1 MPSSQ
6 THKGLGQADKT
17 KQHRL
22 GLSVWLWLVWA
33 SLQAPGWPRPQQ
45 LSSSW
50 HTSKAGLQ
58 ALLPCQA
65 HTKSVR
71 KLSPSFPIT
80 LPLPDKSHDTP
91 LWGLWSKWVSS
102 STTLSLLMHEESH
115 SMRFL
120 HLISSTL
127 LLLFPMPTWKPWKFL
142 GIAELLHFL
151 FMGFYTIM

>member
-65 HTKSVR
+65 HTKSVS

-80 LPLPDKSHDTP
+80 LPLPDTSHDTP

-127 LLLFPMPTWKPWKFL
+127 LLLFPMPTWKPLKFL

>member
-1 MPSSQ
+1 MPLSQ

-17 KQHRL
+17 KQHSL
-22 GLSVWLWLVWA
+22 GLSVRLWLVWA
-33 SLQAPGWPRPQQ
+33 SLRAPGWPQPQQ

-65 HTKSVR
+65 HMKSVS
-71 KLSPSFPIT
+71 KLSPSFPTT
-80 LPLPDKSHDTP
+80 LPLLEPSCLTLP
-91 LWGLWSKWVSS
+91 MTQLSRACSS
-102 STTLSLLMHEESH
+102 SALSLRMHQDSH
-115 SMRFL
+115 SAHSL

-127 LLLFPMPTWKPWKFL
+127 LLLFPLPTKFL

-151 FMGFYTIM
+151 FMGFYMIM